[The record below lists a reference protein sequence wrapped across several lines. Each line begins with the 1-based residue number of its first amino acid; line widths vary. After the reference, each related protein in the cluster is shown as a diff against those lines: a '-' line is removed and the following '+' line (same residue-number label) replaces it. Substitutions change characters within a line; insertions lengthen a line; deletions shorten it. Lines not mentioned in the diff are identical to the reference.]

1 MGRYKQVSHKC
12 RAQTG
17 LQTLECMV
25 VFENGLKGLQRVD
38 TVLKSLHKLG
48 LISCVITIMIKKER
62 MSITGDYEIAA
73 RSEY

>member
-1 MGRYKQVSHKC
+1 
-12 RAQTG
+12 
-17 LQTLECMV
+17 MV